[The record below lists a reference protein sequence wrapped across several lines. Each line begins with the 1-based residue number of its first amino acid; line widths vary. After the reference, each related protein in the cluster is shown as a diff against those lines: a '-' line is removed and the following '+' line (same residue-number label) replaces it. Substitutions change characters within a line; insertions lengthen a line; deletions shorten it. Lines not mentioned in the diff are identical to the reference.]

1 MGITRL
7 TRPGLS
13 PIRRRL
19 ATSPVQGQPNRSPHR
34 AELEPPSLSNST
46 PQELPESRQ
55 QDGVSEL
62 LSWDW
67 VINRIKDQRE
77 FTITT
82 MHAVYPHATPITA
95 VWVEGSL
102 IFRSPDS
109 IGRRIDRGP
118 TVDITLC
125 STDATVEV
133 GGQARRVRTS
143 EADAALWQRA
153 YADKYGF
160 NAGPI
165 DGLFVLEPQSVSA
178 SRPRLI
184 GADGSCER
192 DEHTTDWLFA

>member
-7 TRPGLS
+7 SRPGLS

-19 ATSPVQGQPNRSPHR
+19 VTLPTPGQPNRSPQR
-34 AELEPPSLSNST
+34 ADLELQT
-46 PQELPESRQ
+46 KPETSG
-55 QDGVSEL
+55 QDSSSEL

-67 VINRIKDQRE
+67 VIDRIKDQRE

-102 IFRSPDS
+102 VFRSPDT

-118 TVDITLC
+118 TVDVTLC
-125 STDATVEV
+125 SSEVTVEIS
-133 GGQARRVRTS
+133 GQARRVRTGES
-143 EADAALWQRA
+143 DAALWQRV

-184 GADGSCER
+184 GADGGCQRE
-192 DEHTTDWLFA
+192 EHTTDWLFA